1 MDYMLLLLVVGGVV
15 VLWRIVHKF
24 RSLRDVRE
32 DDWDS
37 KFIARLR
44 RSGVDPFKPVEV
56 DFFLALPDTESA
68 QRISARLTEDLF
80 TPDIRATDGP
90 ADLPIS
96 VHARKVMQVN
106 EPGIR
111 TAATRL
117 RELAAAEGGRY
128 DGWAPGPEAMGAL
141 RTAAIK
147 ARPAPRRGFR

>member
-1 MDYMLLLLVVGGVV
+1 MDYMLLLLVVGGVL

-24 RSLRDVRE
+24 RSLRAVRE
-32 DDWDS
+32 DDWDT

-44 RSGVDPFKPVEV
+44 RSGVDPFKPAEV
-56 DFFLALPDTESA
+56 DFFLALPSIEAA
-68 QRISARLTEDLF
+68 QRISAQLTEDLF

-96 VHARKVMQVN
+96 VHARKLMQVN
-106 EPGIR
+106 ESGIR

-141 RTAAIK
+141 RTASVK
-147 ARPAPRRGFR
+147 ARSTPRRDLR